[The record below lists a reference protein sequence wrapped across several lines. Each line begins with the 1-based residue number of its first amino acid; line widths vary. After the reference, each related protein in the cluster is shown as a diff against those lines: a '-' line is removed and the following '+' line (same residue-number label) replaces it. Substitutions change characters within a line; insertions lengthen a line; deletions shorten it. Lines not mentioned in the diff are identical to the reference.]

1 MTSIVES
8 KTQEI
13 LDELLKVI
21 SKHET
26 VIKKQTGGT
35 RLPIHMAVLNLA
47 QELIKTDVGGDY
59 DYKIHELSPTHL
71 TKKLVDNAM
80 KSILYLND
88 YHMYYSRKLLEK
100 EDKKQM
106 NEKEKHGESPE
117 SELDFIYTSTLP
129 LRHMDDDEKKTFNAL
144 MTQTPKMNPHRKAH
158 MATKRGRP
166 SVGGVSLKRLTT
178 SIDNLVKKCGLD
190 EEKYKDG
197 SYVGLTE
204 ELKSISFEPSDEDK
218 QKLSNAEKAENTK
231 LKEFTNEK
239 NVYKETHTVLD
250 ESLDE
255 GFTTHMKSHKT
266 AYTKAKNHLQKV
278 KDTIKSDKNTKEK
291 NVKNLTKKLEDYK
304 LREKGLLP
312 DDQEII
318 DKKKLCKLANK
329 VGLVLDMEFKGHED
343 RDKLL
348 KELKLIDDN
357 GDYLETGDLIHLSK
371 ASLFDE
377 FELLEGERYL
387 AQKNWKLPMNHDETE
402 YLSHDL
408 WNLNTKLYHSKYQL
422 KKKQRITF
430 TYDMKS
436 KTPYTAI
443 KFTGE
448 DDDEHKIHVQS
459 SYNHYK
465 DEKKKILAD
474 IKELV
479 EKLYPEVLHPAKK
492 QRKSLGGL
500 EPVSEEPYVA
510 TGETQDL

>member
-21 SKHET
+21 SKHDD
-26 VIKKQTGGT
+26 VIKKQPGGS

-47 QELIKTDVGGDY
+47 QELIKTEVGGDY
-59 DYKIHELSPTHL
+59 DYKIHEVSPTHL

-106 NEKEKHGESPE
+106 NEKEKHGESPD

-197 SYVGLTE
+197 SYDGLTE

-231 LKEFTNEK
+231 LREFTNEK
-239 NVYKETHTVLD
+239 NVYKETNTVLD

-266 AYTKAKNHLQKV
+266 AYTKAKNCLQKV
-278 KDTIKSDKNTKEK
+278 KDTIENDKNTKER

-304 LREKGLLP
+304 LNKKGLVS
-312 DDQEII
+312 DDQELIN
-318 DKKKLCKLANK
+318 KKKLCKLAND
-329 VGLVLDMEFKGHED
+329 VGLVLNMMFDGHKSRED
-343 RDKLL
+343 HVNK
-348 KELKLIDDN
+348 LKLVDDS
-357 GDYLETGDLIHLSK
+357 GDCLETGDLMKLSDE
-371 ASLFDE
+371 SLFDE
-377 FELLEGERYL
+377 FEYL
-387 AQKNWKLPMNHDETE
+387 KKEKYIGKKYRKLPMNHDKSKYAKLER
-402 YLSHDL
+402 
-408 WNLNTKLYHSKYQL
+408 WNLNTQLYHYKSQL
-422 KKKQRITF
+422 ERKVRITLN
-430 TYDMKS
+430 YDMKS
-436 KTPYTAI
+436 DNPCTHVCFKN
-443 KFTGE
+443 
-448 DDDEHKIHVQS
+448 DDVCEHYIHVKSTYETHQS
-459 SYNHYK
+459 T
-465 DEKKKILAD
+465 KKKKLAE

-479 EKLYPEVLHPAKK
+479 ENLYPETTRPAKK
-492 QRKSLGGL
+492 ARESLGGAL
-500 EPVSEEPYVA
+500 EPVAEEVDMNL
-510 TGETQDL
+510 ETQPF